1 MAQLQEREPIDLEVL
16 KREGVGY
23 IFKGKFRNEALALIL
38 KSQERQPRG
47 RRGVKTITVTTRTKT
62 SQWQRIPVGA
72 KSDVDASVE
81 LQKFRASNLGYFA
94 EQMQMGPNTF
104 QRYMRQATPQAW
116 LPRVKGFTKTA
127 LGAEATQTLMDRL
140 GSTWT
145 SHRELRRALRELGG
159 PITLTPENKVRKQL
173 QESEITGNYNYL
185 GLKGGADGK
194 ESVPSLVYS
203 ADARQVVQLQ
213 AEENRRGQGAV
224 CANF

>member
-94 EQMQMGPNTF
+94 EQMHMGPNTF

-116 LPRVKGFTKTA
+116 LPRVKGFTKAA
-127 LGAEATQTLMDRL
+127 LGAEATMHSNQCMLFGGVLEGGGHL
-140 GSTWT
+140 GSASWKHPSSMPRGPCFAPRPHQKTPPT
-145 SHRELRRALRELGG
+145 EATHPYGHAQVSSRGRR
-159 PITLTPENKVRKQL
+159 
-173 QESEITGNYNYL
+173 S
-185 GLKGGADGK
+185 
-194 ESVPSLVYS
+194 
-203 ADARQVVQLQ
+203 
-213 AEENRRGQGAV
+213 
-224 CANF
+224 

>member
-94 EQMQMGPNTF
+94 EQMHMGPNTF

-116 LPRVKGFTKTA
+116 LPRVKGFTKAA
-127 LGAEATQTLMDRL
+127 LGAEATMHSNQCMLFGGVLEGGGHL
-140 GSTWT
+140 GSTRAACRAGLVLLPGHT
-145 SHRELRRALRELGG
+145 KKHHPPKQHTHMGMLRSFPVGVDRSRSLG
-159 PITLTPENKVRKQL
+159 PR
-173 QESEITGNYNYL
+173 
-185 GLKGGADGK
+185 KGGSYTGK
-194 ESVPSLVYS
+194 PESGKG
-203 ADARQVVQLQ
+203 
-213 AEENRRGQGAV
+213 GQG
-224 CANF
+224 FLPK